1 MSMEENQPDLESEV
15 VSEPVEQSEQVEP
28 TEPVEEAEPVSES
41 DNVITEPVEESEGN
55 ACLKQMKLLIE
66 RGELTKDDVMKA
78 LVGGRRKRTKRRRGK
93 RSKRTR
99 R

>member
-1 MSMEENQPDLESEV
+1 MEENQPDLEPEV
-15 VSEPVEQSEQVEP
+15 VSEPS
-28 TEPVEEAEPVSES
+28 EPVSESSEPVSKEAEQIEPVSES

-66 RGELTKDDVMKA
+66 RGELTKDDVMNA
-78 LVGGRRKRTKRRRGK
+78 LTGGRRKRTKRRRGK